1 MSSVSS
7 SLNSNFN
14 NAVINNNGGQV
25 KVNAE
30 NASAKVDNATNYTD
44 NMLVSNNVTRASS
57 VALTDAIDTLNQAA
71 AMQQR
76 NLSFSMDDLSGRAV
90 IQVKDKQTNEVIKQ
104 IPSEE
109 LLKVA
114 QDVKR
119 LQNEMGQSLGL
130 LVDNRV

>member
-1 MSSVSS
+1 M
-7 SLNSNFN
+7 
-14 NAVINNNGGQV
+14 INNNGGQV

-44 NMLVSNNVTRASS
+44 NMVVSNNVTRASS

>member
-44 NMLVSNNVTRASS
+44 NMVVSNNVTRASS